1 LIRKFFVLQAVR
13 AVMCVADVFMVLNL
27 WYWPHECR
35 YVEGG
40 TGLGIL
46 YTICFLNFE
55 RALANGFVNG
65 AGFMIVVVKVRLIL
79 WRRIHEKR
87 QD

>member
-1 LIRKFFVLQAVR
+1 
-13 AVMCVADVFMVLNL
+13 MGVADVFMVLNC
-27 WYWPHECR
+27 WYWSHECR

-87 QD
+87 QN